1 MKMPWECEDCGH
13 KELAS
18 PFDTFMLCPNCD
30 SQNFFHG
37 SIIEDDLEE
46 YNVYDEEDELDNVVV
61 FEDQYGEKL
70 TIVQEI
76 DDDGDINLLP
86 SDRNLF
92 FSKEDAIELAK
103 AILRVC
109 GEEE

>member
-1 MKMPWECEDCGH
+1 MPWECEDCGH

-18 PFDTFMLCPNCD
+18 PFCTFVLCPECD
-30 SQNFFHG
+30 SINFFHG
-37 SIIEDDLEE
+37 QIIEDDLEE
-46 YNVYDEEDELDNVVV
+46 YNIYDEEDELGNVVV

-109 GEEE
+109 GEEIE